1 MSIVIIVSLYKKH
14 TNTQK
19 KKKKKKKLKLKLKL
33 SVLVLSSGCHTQSP
47 PSERMP

>member
-14 TNTQK
+14 TNTQ
-19 KKKKKKKLKLKLKL
+19 KKKKKKLKLKLKL

>member
-19 KKKKKKKLKLKLKL
+19 KKKKKKKTKTKTKIKRPCFVIWM
-33 SVLVLSSGCHTQSP
+33 SHSIASI
-47 PSERMP
+47 